1 MPIARA
7 AGLSLCVAC
16 ATLAACA
23 TDLGSEPP
31 AGVSLAGTWRLDPAA
46 SDDPQKLLQRMRE
59 EAERIINRARNYSPP
74 PDARGREQTGQS
86 EADYANALFGPS
98 GARLDPL
105 QRSPMAHT
113 IMRSVERG
121 DFLSIRQGPG
131 EFDLDYGGTRRS
143 FTPGAHSVVS
153 AEDGVGDQT
162 SGWKGHAY
170 LIVVKEQYGS
180 TVTEEYSLSAD
191 GSTLIDKLHVS
202 AAELPAVALTRI
214 YRPTH
219 ESAPQLA
226 PISD

>member
-1 MPIARA
+1 MPTARA
-7 AGLSLCVAC
+7 AGLWLCAC
-16 ATLAACA
+16 AMLAGCA

-46 SDDPQKLLQRMRE
+46 SDDPQKLLQHMRE
-59 EAERIINRARNYSPP
+59 EAQQIINRARNYSPP
-74 PDARGREQTGQS
+74 PDMRGRQQTQGQS
-86 EADYANALFGPS
+86 EADYANALFGPP
-98 GARLDPL
+98 GARVDPL

-121 DFLSIRQGPG
+121 DFLTIRQGPG

-162 SGWKGHAY
+162 TGWKGHAY

-180 TVTEEYSLSAD
+180 TVTEEYSLSGD

-202 AAELPAVALTRI
+202 AAELPAVSLTRI
-214 YRPTH
+214 YRRSH